1 MLITFVIFLL
11 QRLSNPKQ
19 KFPSLESVGPGCGL
33 PGALWSEIGLYATTG
48 INAIGTHHHSAPE
61 HLRKSSSTRA
71 SFGLGTQHADSHVV
85 HWREVDELAND
96 PDQPYDERL
105 QHLAKAGFTCA
116 AGIPFQVKNYRG
128 MII

>member
-1 MLITFVIFLL
+1 MCVIFLL
-11 QRLSNPKQ
+11 QRLILFSS
-19 KFPSLESVGPGCGL
+19 FILESVGPGCGL
-33 PGALWSEIGLYATTG
+33 PGALWSEIGLYASSG
-48 INAIGTHHHSAPE
+48 INAIGTHHHHSA
-61 HLRKSSSTRA
+61 LDRSSSTRA
-71 SFGLGTQHADSHVV
+71 NFGLGTNGVSHEV

-105 QHLAKAGFTCA
+105 QHLARAGFTRA

>member
-1 MLITFVIFLL
+1 M
-11 QRLSNPKQ
+11 
-19 KFPSLESVGPGCGL
+19 
-33 PGALWSEIGLYATTG
+33 PGALWSEIGLYASTG
-48 INAIGTHHHSAPE
+48 INAIGTHHHHSAQE
-61 HLRKSSSTRA
+61 HGRRSSSA
-71 SFGLGTQHADSHVV
+71 GGFGLGTHTVPHEV

-105 QHLAKAGFTCA
+105 QHLAKAGFTRA